1 MKIYEDAKR
10 YVKEFDWAIV
20 RLPYKSKGDKTMEN
34 NWADDG
40 KGLKSDAEL
49 SFLKTELSN
58 IGLHHMDSGTVS
70 IDIDDE
76 AGCRMLFSDMGLDYD
91 ALFGNAP
98 RIVSRPGRDKA
109 IFRRPDSFKN
119 IKNVRQLKW
128 PSKDNKNELD
138 VIFEIRSFH
147 SQDVLPPSIH
157 PDTNAPYTWG
167 KHPEDGIPELP
178 AQLVA
183 IWNEWDTF
191 EPQLKSACPWGPKVT
206 VKPKP
211 APRNKFGKERESVI
225 ERYNRTHDIRDLL
238 LEYGYEKKG
247 MRYLAPHSKTKIP
260 GVVIFPDNTCYCHH
274 GKDVLGD
281 GHTHDCFD
289 LFCRF
294 EHDMDYSAAVKAAA
308 SEMDMQYVEYDPEAI
323 EHGKQ
328 VADIFIKK
336 NNHRVEDDLMQVPGI
351 LGLAVQYYQST
362 ALKPQPEYAVAAALA
377 IGATCLS
384 RQWRT
389 NQNNYS
395 ALYFLVLGKSSTGK
409 EHGKTVIETV
419 LRASGET
426 CLNLL
431 GPPGYTSAGAI
442 ISTLKKKPRHIC
454 IQDEMGK
461 QLQHAMSSKNSQK
474 DAAYTMIM
482 EAFGRQAGFLSSDAY
497 SNLSGKHQD
506 EETSTIIDR
515 PGITI
520 FGISTPST
528 LYKAINT
535 DSISSGYL
543 PRFLIIEST
552 AERALGRW
560 IEEEVPVPEELIK
573 WCRYCAEATGESGN
587 LSAYTN
593 PPEPRTIKF
602 HDTCRV
608 MLEEFEREIINTQNS
623 LDAFNMSELYGRV
636 KEIAMRVSMIVAASC
651 ESDVI
656 LPEHLDWAMRYVK
669 KHFQNTA
676 MRVKQVVSNSDYE
689 AVCKDVLEAIKKN
702 GLQGLTTSEI
712 HKKSSLFRGLDE
724 RAKGCVLST
733 LECNEGIKLK
743 HVQHT
748 GGGRP
753 RMAWVYPEDGE

>member
-1 MKIYEDAKR
+1 
-10 YVKEFDWAIV
+10 
-20 RLPYKSKGDKTMEN
+20 
-34 NWADDG
+34 
-40 KGLKSDAEL
+40 
-49 SFLKTELSN
+49 
-58 IGLHHMDSGTVS
+58 
-70 IDIDDE
+70 
-76 AGCRMLFSDMGLDYD
+76 
-91 ALFGNAP
+91 
-98 RIVSRPGRDKA
+98 
-109 IFRRPDSFKN
+109 
-119 IKNVRQLKW
+119 
-128 PSKDNKNELD
+128 
-138 VIFEIRSFH
+138 
-147 SQDVLPPSIH
+147 
-157 PDTNAPYTWG
+157 
-167 KHPEDGIPELP
+167 
-178 AQLVA
+178 
-183 IWNEWDTF
+183 
-191 EPQLKSACPWGPKVT
+191 
-206 VKPKP
+206 
-211 APRNKFGKERESVI
+211 
-225 ERYNRTHDIRDLL
+225 
-238 LEYGYEKKG
+238 
-247 MRYLAPHSKTKIP
+247 
-260 GVVIFPDNTCYCHH
+260 
-274 GKDVLGD
+274 
-281 GHTHDCFD
+281 
-289 LFCRF
+289 
-294 EHDMDYSAAVKAAA
+294 
-308 SEMDMQYVEYDPEAI
+308 
-323 EHGKQ
+323 
-328 VADIFIKK
+328 
-336 NNHRVEDDLMQVPGI
+336 
-351 LGLAVQYYQST
+351 
-362 ALKPQPEYAVAAALA
+362 
-377 IGATCLS
+377 
-384 RQWRT
+384 
-389 NQNNYS
+389 
-395 ALYFLVLGKSSTGK
+395 
-409 EHGKTVIETV
+409 
-419 LRASGET
+419 
-426 CLNLL
+426 
-431 GPPGYTSAGAI
+431 
-442 ISTLKKKPRHIC
+442 
-454 IQDEMGK
+454 
-461 QLQHAMSSKNSQK
+461 
-474 DAAYTMIM
+474 M
-482 EAFGRQAGFLSSDAY
+482 EAFGRQGGFLSSDAY
-497 SNLSGKHQD
+497 SNLSGKHRD

-552 AERALGRW
+552 AERAIGRW
-560 IEEEVPVPEELIK
+560 IDDEVPVPEALIE
-573 WCRYCAEATGESGN
+573 WCRYCAEATGASGN